1 MLNGKLNF
9 TTLLAMVTVLMM
21 ATLMVLVIATPI
33 MDEVVSGTYKYA
45 FILVSAVYIT
55 IRVRRLIIKLKE

>member
-1 MLNGKLNF
+1 MLKGKLNF